1 LSTKRIRDRAGP
13 NANTLFLPMW
23 TPI

>member
-13 NANTLFLPMW
+13 NANTLFLPMP